1 MIYLLISTFLMVAQV
16 SGSNPSAPAPQR
28 PRVALETSEGRI
40 VLELMP
46 DKAPVT
52 VKNFLDHAKSGF
64 YDGTIFHRVIPSF
77 MIQGGGLGPDMA
89 AKPGGNPP
97 IANEADNGLKN
108 DRGTV
113 AMARTREPHSAT
125 SQFFINSVNND
136 SLNHKGKDPAGWGYA
151 VFGRVIEGMDVV
163 DAISKTPTGS
173 RGPFQNVPV
182 KPVVI
187 QKAKVLE

>member
-1 MIYLLISTFLMVAQV
+1 MAQV
-16 SGSNPSAPAPQR
+16 SGSNPTQPAAPR
-28 PRVALETSEGRI
+28 PTVVLETSEGRI
-40 VLELMP
+40 VIELMP

-52 VKNFLDHAKSGF
+52 VKNFLAYVNSGY
-64 YDGTIFHRVIPSF
+64 YDGTIFHRVIPNF
-77 MIQGGGLGPDMA
+77 MIQGGGLGTDMA
-89 AKPGGNPP
+89 PRPGAKRP

-113 AMARTREPHSAT
+113 AMARTADPHSAT
-125 SQFFINSVNND
+125 SQFFINSVNNA
-136 SLNHKGKDPAGWGYA
+136 SLDHRGKSPAGWGYA
-151 VFGRVIEGMDVV
+151 VFGRVTDGMDVV
-163 DAISKTPTGS
+163 DAISKTPTGT